1 MGQESVAPQSPSLT
15 RALGELD
22 SLVNWERR
30 DRGGMD
36 RTLEPILDLLER
48 LGRPQDAWE
57 GVLVAG
63 TKGKGSVSSLIAAGL
78 RRAGLEVGLYASPHV
93 ERVTERVGLNGVQV
107 DDESLSKAI
116 FEVLAARREALAAES
131 PAAASTWFDCMTA
144 AAFVCFRA
152 AGVDW
157 AVVEVGIGG
166 RLDSTR
172 AVEAPV
178 AVVTNI
184 DLEHTATLGST
195 RAAIAAEKGAVV
207 SQGGVL
213 VTGVPELDAAGQP
226 DEAWEV
232 LRALCEER
240 EAELVTVEQRGSFD
254 ERNLAL
260 AATVLSELGQGGVV
274 DASGKPLW
282 RSLLDAEAV
291 REARLPA
298 REERFLVR
306 GVQVI
311 LDGAHVAS
319 SVDALLAR
327 AERDPELGAK
337 PKVLIALG
345 VEKDVSAILKTLSGR
360 VDRCLCTTLS
370 EGRLLSDQDLA
381 EAAHAVGH
389 DPEAW
394 DDPREALE
402 EAILDAESSGG
413 WVLVIGSFYL
423 AGALRPVLRQ
433 LSDQSSV
440 R

>member
-1 MGQESVAPQSPSLT
+1 MGEESAAPQSPSLT
-15 RALGELD
+15 QALGELD

-78 RRAGLEVGLYASPHV
+78 RRAGLSVGRYASPHV
-93 ERVTERVGLNGVQV
+93 ERVNERVVLNGDQV
-107 DDESLSKAI
+107 EGDVLAKAI
-116 FEVLAARREALAAES
+116 FEVLAARREAVEAQT

-144 AAFVCFRA
+144 AAFLCFRG

-178 AVVTNI
+178 AVVTNV

-207 SQGGVL
+207 SEGGVL
-213 VTGVPELDAAGQP
+213 VTGVPRLDGSGGV

-232 LRALCEER
+232 LQGLCEAR
-240 EAELVTVEQRGSFD
+240 SAELVTVEQRGSFD

-260 AATVLSELGQGGVV
+260 AAAVLSELGQGGVV
-274 DASGKPLW
+274 DSSGQRLW
-282 RSLLDAEAV
+282 RTLLDDAAV
-291 REARLPA
+291 QEARLPA
-298 REERFLVR
+298 REERFVVR

-319 SVDALLAR
+319 SVDALLKR

-345 VEKDVSAILKTLSGR
+345 VEKDASAILKTLSGR

-381 EAAHAVGH
+381 EVAFEVGH

-402 EAILDAESSGG
+402 EALLDAESSGG

-433 LSDQSSV
+433 LSDQSSTP
-440 R
+440 

>member
-1 MGQESVAPQSPSLT
+1 MGEESAAPQSPSLT

-22 SLVNWERR
+22 ALVNWERR

-36 RTLEPILDLLER
+36 RTLAPILDLLEH
-48 LGRPQDAWE
+48 LERPQDAWE

-93 ERVTERVGLNGVQV
+93 ECINERVRLNGAQV
-107 DDESLSKAI
+107 GDDVLSSAI
-116 FEVLAARREALAAES
+116 FEVLAARAAAVEADT
-131 PAAASTWFDCMTA
+131 PGAASTWFDCMTA
-144 AAFVCFRA
+144 AAFVCFRR

-184 DLEHTATLGST
+184 DLEHTATLGTT
-195 RAAIAAEKGAVV
+195 RAAIAGEKGAVV
-207 SQGGVL
+207 SEGGVL
-213 VTGVPELDAAGQP
+213 VTGVPEFDASGGP

-232 LRALCEER
+232 LQALCAER
-240 EAELVTVEQRGSFD
+240 GAELVTVEQRGSFD

-260 AATVLSELGQGGVV
+260 AATVLAELGQGGVT
-274 DASGKPLW
+274 DSSGRPLW
-282 RSLLDAEAV
+282 RSHLDGEAV
-291 REARLPA
+291 EAARLPA
-298 REERFLVR
+298 REERFVVR

-319 SVDALLAR
+319 SVEALLSR
-327 AERDPELGAK
+327 AERDPELGPK

-345 VEKDVSAILKTLSGR
+345 MEKDAAAILKTLSGR

-381 EAAHAVGH
+381 EVAHEVGH

-402 EAILDAESSGG
+402 EVLLDAESGGG

-423 AGALRPVLRQ
+423 AGALRPLLRQ
-433 LSDQSSV
+433 LSEQSSA